1 MLRGAIFRPP
11 LLGALLLAASLTPG
25 CDAPAEGSAPTLV
38 ITLAPAEFTLQEGAM
53 RRIDAD
59 VRDQSG
65 TAHPE
70 IPLTWSASGIQ
81 AATVDSGGIVVAHA
95 PGTAVISAMTG
106 GARGSATVT
115 VTPFVVDEVQLRPN
129 APILTLGGAVR
140 LEAMARDST
149 GAVVTELPVAWSSD
163 DPTIA
168 VVDTGGLVRTRHT
181 GATAI
186 RATIAG
192 VTGTDSITVS
202 GATPGVATWPNE
214 PAGFSLVSDQPWDS
228 VGSLG
233 WTEQFGAASI
243 TADLL
248 APRSPPGVLT
258 ITYPAGFA
266 GGSAP
271 ATAARAFA
279 STRAVFTGIWWK
291 VSEPWQGH
299 TSNVNKVLFLF
310 PEGGGDI
317 TMVMYG
323 PPGGPYELRV
333 IPQFPGLPSNWLH
346 PNVEDRPVT
355 LGEWHRVEWLVDYSS
370 GAGVGAVRWWLDG
383 HLIGDHRRV
392 PFPDGGMRE
401 VKISPT
407 WGGVGDTKQSTDHFW
422 FDHTY
427 LSTH

>member
-1 MLRGAIFRPP
+1 MFRPS
-11 LLGALLLAASLTPG
+11 LLGALLLATPLAPG
-25 CDAPAEGSAPTLV
+25 CGSATEASAPSLV
-38 ITLAPAEFTLQEGAM
+38 ITLAPAELALREGAA
-53 RRIDAD
+53 RRLDAD
-59 VRDQSG
+59 VRDLSG

-70 IPLTWSASGIQ
+70 VPLTWSASGFQ
-81 AATVDSGGIVVAHA
+81 SATVESGGIVVAHA
-95 PGTAVISAMTG
+95 PGTAVITAES
-106 GARGSATVT
+106 GASRGSAVVT
-115 VTPFVVDEVQLRPN
+115 VTPFVVASVLLWPE
-129 APILTLGGAVR
+129 APTLTLGGATR
-140 LEAMARDST
+140 LVALPRDST
-149 GAVVTELPVAWSSD
+149 GATVSELPVVWSSD

-168 VVDTGGLVRTRHT
+168 AVDSEGLVHGRASGTT
-181 GATAI
+181 TI
-186 RATIAG
+186 RAKVRGVAG
-192 VTGTDSITVS
+192 AASVTVS
-202 GATPGVATWPNE
+202 DAVPAVTSWPNE
-214 PAGFSLVSDQPWDS
+214 PAGFTMVSDQRWDS

-233 WTEQFGAASI
+233 WTEQFGVATI
-243 TADLL
+243 TADPS

-271 ATAARAFA
+271 ATAARAFT

-291 VSEPWQGH
+291 VSDPWQGH
-299 TSNVNKVLFLF
+299 ESNVNKVLFLF
-310 PEGGGDI
+310 PETGGDI

-355 LGEWHRVEWLVDYSS
+355 LGEWHRVEWLVDYSA
-370 GAGVGAVRWWLDG
+370 GTGVGAVRWWLDG

-407 WGGVGDTKQSTDHFW
+407 WGGVGDTKHNTDHFW